1 MDDSRFSVSPAELR
15 AKLGSAAAPV
25 LVDVRRSAAFDEDDT
40 MIAGAM
46 RRALFD
52 PRRLAALQIPCI
64 ETCRTKRRPVVVY
77 CVHGHEVS
85 QSAAAALR
93 AAGFDA
99 RYLQGGKAAWVEQGY
114 PIRRKCVTTPS
125 QWITRQRPK
134 VDRVAC
140 PWLIRRFIDPE
151 ALFLYVPSDRVLAQA
166 KATGAIPYDIPGAE
180 PFSHDG
186 DSCSFDG
193 FLKTFGL
200 SDPALDR
207 LALIVRGADTGRL
220 DLTPQSG
227 GLLAISLG
235 LSANHADDDL
245 GMLDHAMTLY
255 DALYAWCRSL
265 PGQPNDRK
273 PDA

>member
-15 AKLGSAAAPV
+15 AKLGTAAAPV

-46 RRALFD
+46 RRD
-52 PRRLAALQIPCI
+52 PSEVDRWKAALP
-64 ETCRTKRRPVVVY
+64 RRPVVVY